1 MTSASLII
9 CYKFIMKLRRLLE
22 CKILNKKNRPPEFE
36 VDQADRMISELHIH
50 STTWKQPEYRRN
62 FLISELF
69 QEVIIFRLIILHI
82 RLGVRRSNKI
92 ITKFNKKKRCW
103 RAARNCGSEGTHKV
117 FSCPSLPGFCAL
129 TLIFFF
135 CHWIFLIHATD
146 FAEKEGLLLV
156 KVRCSLCWVRFVFR

>member
-1 MTSASLII
+1 
-9 CYKFIMKLRRLLE
+9 MKLRRLLE
-22 CKILNKKNRPPEFE
+22 YKILNKKNRPPEFE

-92 ITKFNKKKRCW
+92 ITKFNKKKRDVGAP
-103 RAARNCGSEGTHKV
+103 RGTAGVKALIKYFPAPHSQSSAR
-117 FSCPSLPGFCAL
+117 
-129 TLIFFF
+129 
-135 CHWIFLIHATD
+135 
-146 FAEKEGLLLV
+146 
-156 KVRCSLCWVRFVFR
+156 

>member
-22 CKILNKKNRPPEFE
+22 CKILNKKNRLPEFE

-50 STTWKQPEYRRN
+50 STTWKQPECRRN
-62 FLISELF
+62 FFISELF
-69 QEVIIFRLIILHI
+69 QEVIIFRLIILHV
-82 RLGVRRSNKI
+82 RLGVRRSNKKKP
-92 ITKFNKKKRCW
+92 KFNKKKKKRCW

-117 FSCPSLPGFCAL
+117 FSCPSLPEFCAL

-135 CHWIFLIHATD
+135 VTEFFWSTQQISPKRKD
-146 FAEKEGLLLV
+146 Y
-156 KVRCSLCWVRFVFR
+156 S